1 MIAFTI
7 FLLTLALTL
16 LASISAR
23 EILELYGVNFELA
36 LTSYKY
42 AAILFYDSSPTGQ
55 LLQQEWRKAAE
66 KLKGANDLYNEAEIA
81 MVWKLLVDENVMQ
94 ICLKYYIEDTLE
106 TGSYQIPL
114 LNVANAYCTD
124 SYSCLLL
131 TRLIR

>member
-7 FLLTLALTL
+7 VLLALALTL
-16 LASISAR
+16 FAPISAR

-81 MVWKLLVDENVMQ
+81 MVWN
-94 ICLKYYIEDTLE
+94 
-106 TGSYQIPL
+106 
-114 LNVANAYCTD
+114 
-124 SYSCLLL
+124 CLLM
-131 TRLIR
+131 RM